1 VYVFD
6 SGTNNELWLDGVL
19 RLTFSMSIFNQ
30 TAIVGI
36 DILIQH
42 NILTAQSMKWV
53 FNTKLTGAQSQRFI
67 ITETG
72 QHYK

>member
-6 SGTNNELWLDGVL
+6 SGTANNELWFDGVL

-30 TAIVGI
+30 NSNVCI

-42 NILTAQSMKWV
+42 NILTAQRMKWV
-53 FNTKLTGAQSQRFI
+53 FNTKLPGAQI
-67 ITETG
+67 ATLYNNGNGTAL
-72 QHYK
+72 